1 MAYAKAGE
9 RSSLIA
15 GLRALATFL
24 EDHPDVPAPRWADVM
39 VFPADCTDHEA
50 QVEVDT
56 IAALIGSDVHDETA
70 NQGHYTTS
78 RGFGPVEYRAVAIP
92 TGDRDSSQAQP
103 TKRNDAC

>member
-1 MAYAKAGE
+1 MAYAEAGE

-56 IAALIGSDVHDETA
+56 IAALIGSDVYDETA

-92 TGDRDSSQAQP
+92 TGDRESSQAQP
-103 TKRNDAC
+103 TKRNDA

>member
-1 MAYAKAGE
+1 MAYAEAGE
-9 RSSLIA
+9 RSSFIA

-24 EDHPDVPAPRWADVM
+24 EDHPNVPAPRLADVM
-39 VFPADCTDHEA
+39 VFPADCTDLEA
-50 QVEVDT
+50 QVEVNT

-92 TGDRDSSQAQP
+92 TGDRESSQAQP
-103 TKRNDAC
+103 TKRNDA

>member
-50 QVEVDT
+50 EAEVNAV
-56 IAALIGSDVHDETA
+56 AALIGSDVHDETA

-78 RGFGPVEYRAVAIP
+78 HGFGPVEYRAVAIP
-92 TGDRDSSQAQP
+92 TGDQESSQAQP
-103 TKRNDAC
+103 TKRNDA

>member
-1 MAYAKAGE
+1 MAHAEAGE
-9 RSSLIA
+9 RRSLIA

-24 EDHPDVPAPRWADVM
+24 EDHPDVPSPRWADVM

-92 TGDRDSSQAQP
+92 TGDRGSSQGQP
-103 TKRNDAC
+103 TKRNDA